1 MNSQKM
7 LCRSG
12 LAILVLL
19 APLLAR
25 PQAVS
30 FPDSIR
36 VVELQEVLVTGKQ
49 KNQQQHLF
57 HFFNANKAATT
68 EDILSRLPE
77 LSLVRRGAYGMDP
90 VIRSFNAA
98 QINVLL
104 DGMRIHG
111 ACTDRMDPATTYI
124 EPLNL
129 QNIQVQTGAAS
140 LLNGASV
147 GGNINMKLAEAGFD
161 GDSRLSGT
169 VSSGYQSAANALY
182 ESLSLDYSTGNWGI
196 KATGTYRKSNEYR
209 AGGGQKVAYSQFEK
223 FNYSLSG
230 KYRLNDQWH
239 LKASLLADDGRN
251 IGYPAL
257 PMDVGYASARI
268 GSVGLVMEN
277 NLKRWNFFEARLY
290 ANKVKHFMDDSHRP
304 NIPMHM
310 DMPGS
315 SFTTGMYAEGRRRI
329 AANRQLSLRMD
340 VSFTDLWASMTMY
353 QSGQTPMFMLT
364 WPNNRQVQSGFA
376 AQYNWKLDSITQIQ
390 FNARADNSLFR
401 LTSSM
406 GRDQLKVFG
415 YEQHQRNFFIPSL
428 SVLLSRK
435 LYKKLNGS
443 LSIVSNG
450 RAPSA
455 SELYGFYLFNQFD
468 GYDYVGNP
476 GLKAERSL
484 LSEASVTWQSSL
496 LKIRLTGFYS
506 RISHYILGEQD
517 PDFSTM
523 TIGAKGV
530 KVYRNISYANLAGT
544 EASLSYE
551 PLLKTRLIATVKY
564 TRGTDNQGNPLPLI
578 APLRAVGSARQVLGS
593 FSLQGEWE
601 VAADQNRINS
611 AAGEKTTRA
620 FSLLHARGSYQTT
633 WLGKTWRVDAGVEN
647 ILDIKYREHLDWGNI
662 PRPGRNIYARLAFG
676 F

>member
-1 MNSQKM
+1 MNSPKM

-12 LAILVLL
+12 LAILSLL
-19 APLLAR
+19 VPLLAR
-25 PQAVS
+25 PQAVP

-90 VIRSFNAA
+90 VIRSFNAP

-111 ACTDRMDPATTYI
+111 ACTDRMDPATIYI

-129 QNIQVQTGAAS
+129 QNIQVQTGASS
-140 LLNGASV
+140 LFNGASV
-147 GGNINMKLAEAGFD
+147 GGNINMKLAEAAYG
-161 GDSRLSGT
+161 GNNRLFGT
-169 VSSGYQSAANALY
+169 VSSGYQTAAKALY
-182 ESLSLDYSTGNWGI
+182 ESLSLDYSTEKWGI

-209 AGGGQKVAYSQFEK
+209 AGGGQKVPYSQFEK

-230 KYRLNDQWH
+230 KYRLNDQWY

-268 GSVGLVMEN
+268 GSVGLVMDN
-277 NLKRWNFFEARLY
+277 SLKRWNYFEARIY

-304 NIPMHM
+304 NVPMHM

-315 SFTTGMYAEGRRRI
+315 SFTAGMFAEGRRRI
-329 AANRQLSLRMD
+329 AANRQLSIRMD
-340 VSFTDLWASMTMY
+340 VSTTDLWASMTMY
-353 QSGQTPMFMLT
+353 QPGQTPMYMLT
-364 WPNNRQVQSGFA
+364 WPNNRQVQAGLA
-376 AQYNWKLDSITQIQ
+376 AQYNRKLDSITQIQ

-406 GRDQLKVFG
+406 GKDQLKVFG
-415 YEQHQRNFFIPSL
+415 YEQHQRNFFLPSL
-428 SVLLSRK
+428 SVQISRK
-435 LYKKLNGS
+435 LYRKLNGS
-443 LSIVSNG
+443 ISIVSNG

-468 GYDYVGNP
+468 GFDYVGNP
-476 GLKAERSL
+476 GLKAERSVL
-484 LSEASVTWQSSL
+484 GEASVDWQSSR

-506 RISHYILGEQD
+506 RVGNYILGEKV
-517 PDFSTM
+517 PALSTM

-530 KVYRNISYANLAGT
+530 KAYRNISHANLAGT
-544 EASLSYE
+544 EASLIYE
-551 PLLKTRLIATVKY
+551 PLVKTRLIATVKY

-578 APLRAVGSARQVLGS
+578 APLRAIGSVRQSLGN
-593 FSLQGEWE
+593 FSLQVEWE

-611 AAGEKTTRA
+611 AAAEKATRA
-620 FSLLHARGSYQTT
+620 FSLLHVRGSYQTN
-633 WLGKTWRVDAGVEN
+633 WLGQTWRMDAGVEN
-647 ILDIKYREHLDWGNI
+647 ILDVKYREHLDWGNI
-662 PRPGRNIYARLAFG
+662 PRPGRNIYVQLSLSF
-676 F
+676 